1 MHLLILLLLCS
12 LPVLILLLLRS
23 LPVLLLRLLLPVLIL
38 PVLLLPVLILLPLI
52 SLVLQY
58 LQIRRQNRNYMHVLA
73 NHDHAYDAVPV
84 LVYHVRD
91 LPVPHLTQL
100 SS

>member
-1 MHLLILLLLCS
+1 MHSLILLLLRSLPVLLLCSLPVLILLLLCS
-12 LPVLILLLLRS
+12 LPVLILLL
-23 LPVLLLRLLLPVLIL
+23 
-38 PVLLLPVLILLPLI
+38 LI

-73 NHDHAYDAVPV
+73 NDQVDDAVPL

-91 LPVPHLTQL
+91 LSVPHLTHL

>member
-1 MHLLILLLLCS
+1 MHSLILLLLRSLPVLLLCSLPVLILLLLCS
-12 LPVLILLLLRS
+12 LPVLILLL
-23 LPVLLLRLLLPVLIL
+23 
-38 PVLLLPVLILLPLI
+38 LI